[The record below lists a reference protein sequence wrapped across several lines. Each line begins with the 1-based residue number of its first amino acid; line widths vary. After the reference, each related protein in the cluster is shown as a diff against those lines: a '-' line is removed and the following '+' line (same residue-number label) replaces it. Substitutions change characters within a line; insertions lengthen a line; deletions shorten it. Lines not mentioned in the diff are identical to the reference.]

1 MPDLPSRTVTFL
13 FTDIEGSTERWEQ
26 DRTAMAEAV
35 DRHLALLRQA
45 VETHGGVLFK
55 VVGDAVQA
63 AFPAAPQ
70 AVAAALSAQRA
81 LLVED
86 WGALGSL
93 RVRMALHAGEAEPD
107 DRGDYRAPAIN
118 RLAGLLSTGHGGQ
131 VLLSL
136 AAQLLA
142 RDALPEGC
150 SLRNLGEHRL
160 RDLLEPERV
169 FQLLHPDLP
178 GDFPPLRSLDARPN
192 NLPRQPTPF
201 LGREREVAEVVQ
213 MLRDDHLRLLTLT
226 GTGGSGKTRLA
237 LQAAAEVLD
246 AFPDGVTF
254 VPLASLSDPALIP
267 SAVAQA
273 LEVPEQGGRPVVEV
287 LRDHLAGKQL
297 LLVLDNCEHLL
308 AAVADLVAD
317 LLAAIPGLTVLAT
330 SRAPLRLRAERE
342 WAVPPLAL
350 PWRPP
355 PPPTAEQLSPY
366 AAVRLFIER
375 AQAVRPSF
383 KVDNANAPAVAEICW
398 RLDGLPL
405 AIELAAA
412 RVRLF
417 PPEALLARLEKRL
430 PFLTGGA
437 RDAPTRQRTLRDA
450 IAWSHDLLDPEER
463 AVFRRLAVIAGGFTL
478 EAAEAVVGP
487 GGGLDVVG
495 LVEQLCENSL
505 LRSEEGTGDE
515 PRFGILETVREFA
528 AERLTESGEEEV
540 TRDAHAAFFRM
551 LVEQARAG
559 MEGPEEAAWHA
570 RLTVEHANVR
580 VALGWL
586 LERGE
591 AETALAMAT
600 GVRRFW
606 EFRYHYAEG
615 ISWLERA
622 LAAAGPA
629 PTRVRGWGLRSLGNL
644 VFVNGDARRAIA
656 LYEEALA
663 IFRTERD
670 DEGVNIALSSLA
682 IGRTTL
688 GELTAAR
695 VAAEEGLAVSR
706 RIGNE
711 RGEAYALRGI
721 GFAASVAGDL
731 PAAVD
736 AYEAAL
742 AIFRRLGEH
751 WAGLNTLTELGWVAL
766 QQGSLQRA
774 RDLGEEAKDRARA
787 EGDLPL
793 ALNAD
798 ALLGRVALE
807 EGDLDAAGGLLAA
820 AAGEFATLGEDLL
833 AAAARLTLAA
843 VAACRGEAVR
853 ARDLVAHAVSVHRA
867 SGTPILLA
875 LALVEAAGVQADLG
889 DAAAAAGLI
898 AEALD
903 LTRSGEFRLVE
914 AEAVEGMAWVA
925 AATGDASKAA
935 RMLGAAEVMRE
946 ATEGGMPPSRRRRL
960 EATDAAARAALGADA
975 FGAAL
980 AAGRALGREAAAAEA
995 LALARGMSAPRNSE
1009 SIAVAQ

>member
-1 MPDLPSRTVTFL
+1 M
-13 FTDIEGSTERWEQ
+13 
-26 DRTAMAEAV
+26 
-35 DRHLALLRQA
+35 
-45 VETHGGVLFK
+45 
-55 VVGDAVQA
+55 
-63 AFPAAPQ
+63 
-70 AVAAALSAQRA
+70 
-81 LLVED
+81 
-86 WGALGSL
+86 
-93 RVRMALHAGEAEPD
+93 
-107 DRGDYRAPAIN
+107 
-118 RLAGLLSTGHGGQ
+118 
-131 VLLSL
+131 
-136 AAQLLA
+136 
-142 RDALPEGC
+142 
-150 SLRNLGEHRL
+150 
-160 RDLLEPERV
+160 
-169 FQLLHPDLP
+169 
-178 GDFPPLRSLDARPN
+178 
-192 NLPRQPTPF
+192 
-201 LGREREVAEVVQ
+201 
-213 MLRDDHLRLLTLT
+213 RLLTLT

-237 LQAAAEVLD
+237 LQAAAEALD
-246 AFPDGVTF
+246 AFPDGVSF
-254 VPLASLSDPALIP
+254 VPLASLAEPALIP

-273 LEVPEQGGRPVVEV
+273 LQVPEQGGRPVVEV
-287 LRDHLAGKQL
+287 LRDHLAGKQF

-308 AAVADLVAD
+308 AAVAEFVAD
-317 LLAAIPGLTVLAT
+317 LLAASPGLTVLAT

-366 AAVRLFIER
+366 AAVRLFVER

-383 KVDNANAPAVAEICW
+383 EVDNASAPAVAEICW

-430 PFLTGGA
+430 PFLTAGA
-437 RDAPTRQRTLRDA
+437 RDAPARQRTLRDA
-450 IAWSHDLLDPEER
+450 IAWSHDLLDPEEQ
-463 AVFRRLAVIAGGFTL
+463 AVFRRLAAFAGGFTL
-478 EAAEAVVGP
+478 EAAEAVVNP
-487 GGGLDVVG
+487 GGGLDVMG
-495 LVEQLCENSL
+495 LVERLCENSL
-505 LRSEEGTGDE
+505 LRSEDGAEDE

-528 AERLTESGEEEV
+528 AERLTESGEEEA
-540 TRDAHAAFFRM
+540 TRDAHAAFFRV

-622 LAAAGPA
+622 LAAAGPT
-629 PTRVRGWGLRSLGNL
+629 PTRVRAWGLRSLGNL
-644 VFVNGDARRAIA
+644 VFVNGDARRSIA

-663 IFRTERD
+663 IFRAEGD

-695 VAAEEGLAVSR
+695 AAAEEGLAVSR

-731 PAAVD
+731 PAAVA

-742 AIFRRLGEH
+742 AIFRRLGEQ

-774 RDLGEEAKDRARA
+774 RELGEEAKERARA

-807 EGDLDAAGGLLAA
+807 QGDLDTAERLARRGGGRIRHAGG
-820 AAGEFATLGEDLL
+820 
-833 AAAARLTLAA
+833 
-843 VAACRGEAVR
+843 
-853 ARDLVAHAVSVHRA
+853 
-867 SGTPILLA
+867 
-875 LALVEAAGVQADLG
+875 
-889 DAAAAAGLI
+889 
-898 AEALD
+898 
-903 LTRSGEFRLVE
+903 
-914 AEAVEGMAWVA
+914 
-925 AATGDASKAA
+925 
-935 RMLGAAEVMRE
+935 
-946 ATEGGMPPSRRRRL
+946 
-960 EATDAAARAALGADA
+960 
-975 FGAAL
+975 
-980 AAGRALGREAAAAEA
+980 
-995 LALARGMSAPRNSE
+995 
-1009 SIAVAQ
+1009 